1 MSDSPIN
8 ELTSIIYEIEGAL
21 GVTEFGSI
29 PFTPQRFF
37 WLSAVGP
44 DVTRANHAHRS
55 CHQLLICQQGTLE
68 TTITRG
74 DGEVS
79 VHAMSIGTTLHLPPL
94 HWLELS
100 LFSQD
105 AVLGVLASEPYNKN
119 EYVNSREELY
129 ELWNSVYKD

>member
-1 MSDSPIN
+1 MSDSPKN
-8 ELTSIIYEIEGAL
+8 ELTSIIREIEGVL

-37 WLSAVGP
+37 WLSDVGP
-44 DVTRANHAHRS
+44 GTTRANHGHKS

-68 TTITRG
+68 ATITRG
-74 DGEVS
+74 DGEIS

-100 LFSQD
+100 HFSQD
-105 AVLGVLASEPYNKN
+105 AVLGVLASEPYDKN
-119 EYVNSREELY
+119 EYITSREELTK
-129 ELWNSVYKD
+129 LWNSIYKD